1 MSIKKFKTLFL
12 ITLIIDL
19 LATIPLVLV
28 SFNPTMMNEMV
39 YSQFPGINEAGKEAL
54 DLFHFVFGLIAISMI
69 VALIVALRIKI
80 KESAQTAAL
89 ILFIFHIGWIAPDW
103 INFLMGLQHPPI
115 PVMLLGLVSVISLGY
130 AWKKGE
136 I

>member
-54 DLFHFVFGLIAISMI
+54 NLFHFVFGLIAISMI
-69 VALIVALRIKI
+69 VALIVAL
-80 KESAQTAAL
+80 
-89 ILFIFHIGWIAPDW
+89 
-103 INFLMGLQHPPI
+103 PI
-115 PVMLLGLVSVISLGY
+115 VTVFF
-130 AWKKGE
+130 
-136 I
+136 

>member
-89 ILFIFHIGWIAPDW
+89 ILFIFLSASGIFASGFIFKIVVPY
-103 INFLMGLQHPPI
+103 NLKVYSQNVGRRRRKRFSRKSQ
-115 PVMLLGLVSVISLGY
+115 
-130 AWKKGE
+130 
-136 I
+136 